1 MRTWGADAVGWL
13 AVIAPGALLMAAGVV
28 WKGRAVRPLSRVRAR
43 TVDARRFHRH
53 LNRSAD
59 LAIASARD
67 AAGRGEPA
75 IVTVADV
82 LRVLDERFGYE
93 DVPRRQAGEALR
105 RRYERAGCATD
116 CVTDAYH
123 QDARR

>member
-1 MRTWGADAVGWL
+1 MGLLVIVSGAVLMAVG
-13 AVIAPGALLMAAGVV
+13 VI
-28 WKGRAVRPLSRVRAR
+28 WKGRIVRPLSRARAR
-43 TVDARRFHRH
+43 AVDARLYHRH
-53 LNRSAD
+53 LVRSAD

-67 AAGRGEPA
+67 AAGHGEPA

-82 LRVLDERFGYE
+82 LRVLDERFGYVE
-93 DVPRRQAGEALR
+93 VPRWQAGNVLR
-105 RRYERAGCATD
+105 RRFERAGCAAD